1 MERPVRSRSASDRRR
16 AFKAR
21 LTQPGTIAVPGA
33 YDALSAKLIEREG
46 FEAVYLGSYAT
57 SAARF
62 AAPDVGLVTLE
73 DMISHA
79 STIVRAVNV
88 PVVCD
93 AEAGWFNA
101 ANIWKTVESF
111 ESIGVCGIHME
122 DHEFGKHAPVA
133 PRMTPLVEAA
143 ARIRAAV
150 EARTDPNFLIIA
162 RTDALWISGSLT
174 EVVDRLNA
182 YAGAGADLLMPTR
195 VSPEQVQH
203 IRERVS
209 VPIVITDRPGVS
221 LAAERE
227 AGAKMVL
234 YYGLTLYAAFSGVR
248 NALNDFAEKQNADV
262 VPNLRAVIPDLESML
277 DYGAFAERAR
287 RYGLT

>member
-1 MERPVRSRSASDRRR
+1 MDQIGRCRDANGRRR
-16 AFKAR
+16 DFKER
-21 LTQPGTIAVPGA
+21 LAKPGTIVAPGA
-33 YDALSAKLIEREG
+33 YDALSAKLVENEG

-57 SAARF
+57 SAARL
-62 AAPDVGLVTLE
+62 ASPDVGLVTLE
-73 DMISHA
+73 EMISHA

-93 AEAGWFNA
+93 AEAGWFNS

-111 ESIGVCGIHME
+111 EAIGVCAIHIE

-150 EARTDPNFLIIA
+150 EARADPNFLIIA
-162 RTDALWISGSLT
+162 RTDALWISGSMT
-174 EVVDRLNA
+174 EVVDRLKA
-182 YAGAGADLLMPTR
+182 YADAGADLVMPTR

-209 VPIVITDRPGVS
+209 VPIVITDKPGVS

-234 YYGLTLYAAFSGVR
+234 YYGLALYAAFSGVR
-248 NALNDFAEKQNADV
+248 RALSDFAERQDADAI
-262 VPNLRAVIPDLESML
+262 PNLRSVIPDIESML
-277 DYGAFAERAR
+277 DYGSFAERAR